1 MSAQSPTSTA
11 QRNVQSVG
19 IILLSVLLGA
29 VGQLMLKSAAV
40 SMGKLDLSPQ
50 LLVTMATNPRL
61 ILAVAIYGVSAVF
74 WLLALS
80 RADLSFVYPFL
91 SLTYIAVLLGSTFLF
106 NEVINP
112 TRVLGFAVIIG
123 GLLIIAQGERAAHK
137 SSQE

>member
-1 MSAQSPTSTA
+1 
-11 QRNVQSVG
+11 VQSVG
-19 IILLSVLLGA
+19 IIFLSVLLGA
-29 VGQLMLKSAAV
+29 IGQLMLKSAAV
-40 SMGKLDLSPQ
+40 SMGKLELSPQ

-91 SLTYIAVLLGSTFLF
+91 SLTFIAVLLGSTLLF

-123 GLLIIAQGERAAHK
+123 GLLIIAQGERATYK
-137 SSQE
+137 VSQK

>member
-1 MSAQSPTSTA
+1 
-11 QRNVQSVG
+11 VQSVG

-40 SMGKLDLSPQ
+40 SMGKLELSPQ

-106 NEVINP
+106 NEVINS

-123 GLLIIAQGERAAHK
+123 GLLIIAQGERAAHRG
-137 SSQE
+137 SQK

>member
-123 GLLIIAQGERAAHK
+123 GLLIIAQGERAAHRG
-137 SSQE
+137 SQN

>member
-1 MSAQSPTSTA
+1 MNAQSPTSTA

-19 IILLSVLLGA
+19 IVLLSVLLGA

-40 SMGKLDLSPQ
+40 SMGKLELSPQ

-106 NEVINP
+106 SEVINP
-112 TRVLGFAVIIG
+112 TRILGFAVIIG
-123 GLLIIAQGERAAHK
+123 GLLIIAQGERAAHRG
-137 SSQE
+137 SQK

>member
-1 MSAQSPTSTA
+1 MQTKSETSISTA

-19 IILLSVLLGA
+19 IVLLSVLLGA
-29 VGQLMLKSAAV
+29 VGQLMLKSAAN
-40 SMGKLDLSPQ
+40 SMGKLELSPQ

-123 GLLIIAQGERAAHK
+123 GLLIIARGERAAG
-137 SSQE
+137 QG